1 MLFTIRKIGQNDFV
15 NKNWPNDPRI
25 SCKYLSNL
33 VELIEINVDIE
44 ELQKIE
50 RAFEK
55 MKLWSFNFWI
65 LKKKLTSFHLFL
77 MIFEV

>member
-1 MLFTIRKIGQNDFV
+1 
-15 NKNWPNDPRI
+15 
-25 SCKYLSNL
+25 L

-44 ELQKIE
+44 KELQKIE
-50 RAFEK
+50 GAFEK